1 MGHFENTTRQFHF
14 PLDSVWLSRRQI
26 VVEDRP
32 GPCSF
37 KLERRSH
44 DHTGPTRVSQLDDK
58 GGSEREPG
66 KEVAPITHVSHL
78 LGFNK
83 RHQKY
88 LDIFA

>member
-1 MGHFENTTRQFHF
+1 MIRSDQG
-14 PLDSVWLSRRQI
+14 LS
-26 VVEDRP
+26 E
-32 GPCSF
+32 
-37 KLERRSH
+37 
-44 DHTGPTRVSQLDDK
+44 LDDK
-58 GGSEREPG
+58 EESEREPG